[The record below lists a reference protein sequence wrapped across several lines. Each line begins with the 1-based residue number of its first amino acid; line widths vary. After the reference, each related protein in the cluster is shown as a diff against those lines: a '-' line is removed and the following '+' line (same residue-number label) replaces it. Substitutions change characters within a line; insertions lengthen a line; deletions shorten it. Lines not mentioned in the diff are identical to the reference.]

1 MDVGS
6 DRTSGSWTLRLPL
19 FALLLVLFVTF
30 VAENFIVV
38 EVRVL
43 FWRSDIRL
51 AWALVIA
58 GLLGFG
64 LGLLFPRLRRLL

>member
-1 MDVGS
+1 MDAGS
-6 DRTSGSWTLRLPL
+6 NRTGGSWTLRLPL
-19 FALLLVLFVTF
+19 FALLLVLFVAF

-51 AWALVIA
+51 GWALLIA

-64 LGLLFPRLRRLL
+64 LGLLFPRLRKLL